1 MTDSPVPQIIL
12 VPQGAEYQAVCR
24 GLSRVKVAKP
34 LVLPIPAGSKPV
46 TAYLK
51 RWQESEAFV
60 SKKPTSILVMGLGG
74 SLSSQLAVGDI
85 VTYHACVYQS
95 SETALVWRSFDGELT
110 QLLQDKLK
118 SRVALVK
125 GFTSDRIICCADEKR
140 HLGQLYD
147 TQVVDMEGFA
157 ALQVLSQSGV
167 AVAMLRVISDDS
179 RHNLPN
185 LTRVLTPEGD
195 LQPLPLAIAMIR
207 QPIAATRLI
216 RGAMQGLRVL
226 QNVTMSL
233 FAHNPG

>member
-34 LVLPIPAGSKPV
+34 LVLPIPVGSKPV

-74 SLSSQLAVGDI
+74 SLSSQLVVGDI
-85 VTYHACVYQS
+85 VLYHACVCQS

-125 GFTSDRIICCADEKR
+125 GFTSDRIIYCADEKR

-157 ALQVLSQSGV
+157 ALQVLSQAGV

-185 LTRVLTPEGD
+185 LTSALNPEGD